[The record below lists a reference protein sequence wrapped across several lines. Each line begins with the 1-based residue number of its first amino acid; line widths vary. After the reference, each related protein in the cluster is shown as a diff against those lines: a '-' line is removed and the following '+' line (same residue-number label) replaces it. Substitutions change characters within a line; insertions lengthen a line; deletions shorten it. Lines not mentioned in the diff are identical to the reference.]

1 MSPPKNESARCV
13 NIKREKNDVLI
24 IRRLSNL
31 YLSRTLKSPDVS
43 DFTKDEARDLL
54 NNELGWDEP
63 RREIHAPSEHHN
75 PASMEAS
82 SRAFNPHLKKDKRAA
97 EL

>member
-1 MSPPKNESARCV
+1 MSRSPANDEVDVTAEERISAMRQ
-13 NIKREKNDVLI
+13 
-24 IRRLSNL
+24 
-31 YLSRTLKSPDVS
+31 YQATLKSPDVS